1 MTDSNVWFVKDVERL
16 LSGVVRV
23 ASRFEDGQYRS
34 AYLDAVDDVGRLFG
48 VQVFEDMTGIVVPA
62 RGTPRDAETQK

>member
-1 MTDSNVWFVKDVERL
+1 MTDLNVWFVKDVERL
-16 LSGVVRV
+16 LSGLSAA
-23 ASRFEDGQYRS
+23 ASRYEDGQYRS

-48 VQVFEDMTGIVVPA
+48 VDVLHDGTGIVVPA